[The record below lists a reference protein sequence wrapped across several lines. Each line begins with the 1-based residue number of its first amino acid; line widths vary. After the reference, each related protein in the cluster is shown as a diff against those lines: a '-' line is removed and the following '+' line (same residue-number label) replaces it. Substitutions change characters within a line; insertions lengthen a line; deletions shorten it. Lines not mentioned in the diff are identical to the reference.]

1 MTNEKRI
8 GNVLLVLAM
17 LLALLP
23 TASIVRAAEI
33 NLPDFSGLAAKAKES
48 VDIDLDKEML
58 RNAGSFMTGKVPDA
72 ELAKQLEGLEHVTVK
87 VFSFDKPGQYSIR
100 DIDNAV
106 EQVQKAGWK
115 KMMSVRDGEDRVEM
129 WMGASNSPD
138 GGMFFVASEPD
149 ELVMINIRGKVDL
162 ATLSR
167 LQGRFGMP
175 NMGIPV
181 PPSPPAPAA
190 RPAPAAQ
197 PAPPSPPS
205 R

>member
-1 MTNEKRI
+1 
-8 GNVLLVLAM
+8 
-17 LLALLP
+17 
-23 TASIVRAAEI
+23 VRAAEI
-33 NLPDFSGLAAKAKES
+33 NLPDFAGLAARAKES

-58 RNAGSFMTGKVPDA
+58 RNAGGFMMGKVGDP
-72 ELAKQLEGLEHVTVK
+72 EFAKQLEGLERVSVK
-87 VFSFDKPGQYSIR
+87 VFSFDKPGQYSPR

-115 KMMSVRDGEDRVEM
+115 KMMSVRDGQDRVEM
-129 WMGASNSPD
+129 WMSPATGPD

-162 ATLSR
+162 AMLSK
-167 LQGRFGMP
+167 LQGRIGMP

-190 RPAPAAQ
+190 QPAPGAQ
-197 PAPPSPPS
+197 PAPPAPPS